1 MSKELDRVK
10 KMLNNRLLSM
20 KADANNRRRFTL
32 YQQVEEIE
40 AIIKMFERELIN
52 DKSNNK
58 FIKK

>member
-1 MSKELDRVK
+1 MSEKTMQIK

-52 DKSNNK
+52 DKSN
-58 FIKK
+58 IKSTER